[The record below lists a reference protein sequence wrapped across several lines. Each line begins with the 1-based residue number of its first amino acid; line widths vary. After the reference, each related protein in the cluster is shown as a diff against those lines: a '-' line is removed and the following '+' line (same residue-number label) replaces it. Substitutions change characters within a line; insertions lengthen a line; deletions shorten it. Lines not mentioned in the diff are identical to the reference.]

1 MRRRAVIG
9 AALTAGLGAA
19 VVLSGCTAAEAPA
32 ATQGTATSAGA
43 TVPVRA
49 LLDALPVRAET
60 RGVRFDRDRFDYGG
74 DLDPDGDGCWT
85 RREVLIRDSIVAPRI
100 GRSCAVTGEW
110 RSAFDGMTSRDPD
123 AFTIDHTVPLLEAWR
138 SGADEWPEQRLVAYG
153 NDLGYRGSLRAVT
166 AALNE
171 EKGNADPATW
181 LPPQDRCAYVAVWVA
196 VKTRWGLAV
205 DADERDAIE
214 RVLDGCDDPSI
225 ARPPVPDLDA
235 LT

>member
-1 MRRRAVIG
+1 MRKRAVVG
-9 AALTAGLGAA
+9 AVVGA
-19 VVLSGCTAAEAPA
+19 VVLLSGCAAEEPPVRRAAGPTNGA
-32 ATQGTATSAGA
+32 ATVS
-43 TVPVRA
+43 VRS
-49 LLDALPVRAET
+49 LLDALPVRTET
-60 RGVRFDRDRFDYGG
+60 YGDRFDRDRFDYGG

-85 RREVLIRDSIVAPRI
+85 RREVLIRDSIVPPTVS

-110 RSAFDGMTSRDPD
+110 RSVFDGAVTRDPD

-138 SGADEWPEQRLVAYG
+138 SGADGWTAQRLVAYG

-171 EKGNADPATW
+171 DKGNADPATW
-181 LPPQDRCAYVAVWVA
+181 LPPRDRCDYVSTWVA

-205 DADERDAIE
+205 DPDERDAIA
-214 RVLDGCDDPSI
+214 RVLDGCGDARI
-225 ARPPVPDLDA
+225 ARPPAPDLDA